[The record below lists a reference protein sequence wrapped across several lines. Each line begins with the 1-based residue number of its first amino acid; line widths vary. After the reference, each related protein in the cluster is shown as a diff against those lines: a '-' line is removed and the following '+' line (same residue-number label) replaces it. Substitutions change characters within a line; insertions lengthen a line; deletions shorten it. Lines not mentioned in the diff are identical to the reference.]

1 MTEREQI
8 ILRSLKKAAPLLVR
22 VAFLIGFF
30 WLLFAIIGVQSFKS
44 SFKRQCVWLDPLDPT
59 NLDASWSDELN
70 FCGGYLDNSTG
81 AKLPWV
87 KLETPGSLDVLINGT
102 SDSKGFLCPRGS
114 LCLEQ
119 ENPFAGTVNFD
130 NIIHSLELV
139 FVIMGANTFS
149 NLMYYTMGSDF
160 SFAALFFGAGVMILT
175 LWLVNLLIAVI
186 TSSFQVIREE
196 SKSSAFTAQEEKS
209 ATASEE
215 AEARPK
221 PPLQRYYENGKLF
234 WVVVITFDL
243 VAQALRSSDMGQDRK
258 TFIDVTQIV
267 ATVLLDVD
275 MIARILVNRRDFHR
289 SWQNVFD
296 LGLAVITTII
306 LIPPIWKSRAYPW
319 LTVFQIFRAY
329 RVVMAVPTTRNLIML
344 VLGNSAGIANL
355 MLFVFLMTF
364 LVAILAAQ
372 LFRGE
377 VPLYEDDELNTI
389 SFYTIYNSFLG
400 IYQVLT
406 TEGWTEVL
414 YSVTSNTT
422 GRRTS
427 WIGAAF
433 LIGWFILSF
442 FILISMFIAVIQENF
457 DVSEDEKR
465 LEQVKAFLQ
474 KRELGSSSS
483 NLALSTIFGLGKAK
497 QRRDPLDYG
506 PAMTEMLLKD
516 AVVQEFLDD
525 PAQDEQESSE
535 PAATAPMRSATN
547 ILGDV
552 KPGTLSK
559 VWGNFLRSISKREP
573 NPFYATPTFNAL
585 NDTLDARQMAQQ
597 AVSAAT
603 SRRKAQ
609 REYLAR
615 HPKYNNSLYLFAPK
629 NRLRRLCQRLVG
641 PARGHERFDG
651 VEPNK
656 IAWYAFSAF
665 IYAAIVAMVIIAC
678 ITTPL
683 YQKQYREE
691 HEQNVWNWYVW
702 TDVAFA
708 VLFTFESAIKI
719 IADGLANTPNA
730 YLRSSWGIVD
740 AAVLITLWINV
751 VTLLVNNGTVSRAIG
766 AFKAFRALRL
776 LNVSN
781 SARDTFHSL
790 IIVGWWKL
798 FGAAFISISLLIPFA
813 IYGLNLFNGLLVAC
827 NDGDGITLLENC
839 FGEFNS
845 LPYSEEWPLLAPRIA
860 SNPYFSFD
868 DFASSLFTLFQIVS
882 QEGWTDASF
891 AAQAIIGLGKQPED
905 LAAEGNAMFFVVFN
919 LLATVFV
926 LTLFISV
933 FMRNYTEQTG
943 VAYLTGEQ
951 RSWLELRKL
960 LRQISPSKS
969 SYDDTNRKTWKRWCH
984 KRAIEKRGRW
994 YQTVTIVLVL
1004 HLVLLMVEF
1013 SSEPGWW
1020 EMARSFVFLFF
1031 ILFYIANIAI
1041 RLTGLGWTRFR
1052 RSAWDLYSLC
1062 CVSGAFIFTVAVIIV
1077 NHTRDEFVQIH
1088 KYFLVSIVLL
1098 VIPRNDA
1105 LDQLFKTAAASLPVI
1120 SNLLATWLVL
1130 FLVFAI
1136 AFTQAFSLTR
1146 FGEEAASD
1154 INFRTVPK
1162 ALILLFRMSFGEGWN
1177 AVMEDYAEI
1186 EPPLCIEDSN
1196 FFNSDCGS
1204 KPWARFLFVAWNILS
1219 MYIFVN
1225 LFVSLIYES
1234 FSYVYQRSSWVAAVD
1249 RDEIRRFKE
1258 AWRSVDPAGTGA
1270 ISKEVFPRLLGE
1282 LSGVFQMRIY
1292 EPEDSV
1298 NQILEDVQNDIKAAR
1313 HTSIG
1318 TSSGY
1323 GEVDVA
1329 KLNERLARL
1338 DVVKIR
1344 ERRRRFNLF
1353 YEEVLVSADPDRGI
1367 TFTGVLMILAHYN
1380 IINDSKS
1387 LK

>member
-1 MTEREQI
+1 M
-8 ILRSLKKAAPLLVR
+8 
-22 VAFLIGFF
+22 
-30 WLLFAIIGVQSFKS
+30 
-44 SFKRQCVWLDPLDPT
+44 WLDPLDPT

-70 FCGGYLDNSTG
+70 FCGGYLDNITG
-81 AKLPWV
+81 AEMPWV
-87 KLETPGSLDVLINGT
+87 KLETPGSLEDLINGT

-119 ENPFAGTVNFD
+119 GNPFNGTVNFD

-149 NLMYYTMGSDF
+149 NLMYYTMGSDY

-196 SKSSAFTAQEEKS
+196 SKSSAFTAHHANS
-209 ATASEE
+209 AAVNDGI
-215 AEARPK
+215 AVRPK
-221 PPLQRYYENGKLF
+221 TALQRYYDGIQLF
-234 WVVVITFDL
+234 WVVVIVFDL
-243 VAQALRSSDMGQDRK
+243 IAQALRTSDMGERQE
-258 TFIDVTQIV
+258 TFIEVTQIV
-267 ATVLLDVD
+267 VTVLLDID
-275 MIARILVNRRDFHR
+275 MIIRILVNRHDFHR
-289 SWQNVFD
+289 SWRNIFD
-296 LGLAVITTII
+296 LALAVTTSVI
-306 LIPPIWKSRAYPW
+306 LIPPIKESRAYPW
-319 LTVFQIFRAY
+319 LTVFQIVRAY
-329 RVVMAVPTTRNLIML
+329 RVVMAIPTTRDLIML

-377 VPLYEDDELNTI
+377 VPIYEDGELNAI

-406 TEGWTEVL
+406 TEGWTEIM
-414 YSVTSNTT
+414 YAVTGYTT
-422 GRRTS
+422 DRRTS
-427 WIGAAF
+427 WIGAVF

-525 PAQDEQESSE
+525 PGQDEQETAE
-535 PAATAPMRSATN
+535 PAAPLRSATN

-552 KPGTLSK
+552 RPGTLSK
-559 VWGNFLRSISKREP
+559 AWGNFVRSITKREP
-573 NPFYATPTFNAL
+573 NPFYASPQFNAL

-597 AVSAAT
+597 AVSAAAT
-603 SRRKAQ
+603 RRKAQ

-615 HPKYNNSLYLFAPK
+615 HPKYNTSLYLFAPK

-656 IAWYAFSAF
+656 IAWYSFSAF

-683 YQKQYREE
+683 YQREYRQRDESS
-691 HEQNVWNWYVW
+691 VWNWYVW

-708 VLFTFESAIKI
+708 VLFTFESVVKI
-719 IADGLANTPNA
+719 IADGLFNTPNA

-827 NDGDGITLLENC
+827 NDGDGITRLEDC
-839 FGEFNS
+839 FGEYNS
-845 LPYSEEWPLLAPRIA
+845 APFSEDWPLLAPRIA

-868 DFASSLFTLFQIVS
+868 DFASSLFTLFQIGS

-891 AAQAIIGLGKQPED
+891 AAQAIIGRGLQPQD
-905 LAAEGNAMFFVVFN
+905 LANEGNAMFFVVFN
-919 LLATVFV
+919 LLATIFV

-969 SYDDTNRKTWKRWCH
+969 SYDDTSRKTWKRWCH
-984 KRAIEKRGRW
+984 KRAIEKRGKW
-994 YQTVTIVLVL
+994 YQTITVVLVL

-1013 SSEPGWW
+1013 SSEPDWW
-1020 EMARSFVFLFF
+1020 EMTRSFLFLLFT
-1031 ILFYIANIAI
+1031 LFYMANIAI

-1052 RSAWDLYSLC
+1052 RSAWDMYSLC
-1062 CVSGAFIFTVAVIIV
+1062 CVFGAFVSTVVVLIV
-1077 NHTRDEFVQIH
+1077 DHRKDEFVQIH

-1098 VIPRNDA
+1098 IIPRNDA

-1136 AFTQAFSLTR
+1136 AFTQSFSLTR

-1186 EPPLCIEDSN
+1186 EPPLCIENSD
-1196 FFNSDCGS
+1196 FFESDCGS

-1292 EPEDSV
+1292 DSEDSV
-1298 NQILEDVQNDIKAAR
+1298 HQILDDVQNDIKTAR
-1313 HTSIG
+1313 HLSIG
-1318 TSSGY
+1318 TSSGH

-1329 KLNERLARL
+1329 KLNERLDRL
-1338 DVVKIR
+1338 DVAKIR

-1367 TFTGVLMILAHYN
+1367 TFTGVLMILSHYN